1 MTTVAAAPTTSTFKI
16 KKTMSEKA
24 LAANRANAQKSTG
37 PKNCGTVSQNARK
50 HGLLADKIVFE
61 SDEEKENFGELVR
74 EVRQDRQPVGVIED
88 ALVEEVAV
96 CLWKLRAANGWEIQ
110 EVKNRRASSVA
121 VMQTISESRKQE
133 RLPLFSQWGSASDAR
148 LGWECQELVVRSG
161 ERDSKEG
168 FGDKTEGGN
177 VQFEMKLT
185 ASLESVLRYESAI
198 KRDLF
203 RSLDA
208 LNRLQEARRG
218 EV

>member
-1 MTTVAAAPTTSTFKI
+1 MENSAATTSTIKI

-37 PKNCGTVSQNARK
+37 PTNCGTVSQNARQ

-61 SDEEKENFGELVR
+61 SDEEKQDFGQLVHD
-74 EVRQDRQPVGVIED
+74 VRQDRQPVGVIEE

-96 CLWKLRAANGWEIQ
+96 SLWKLRAANGWEIQ
-110 EVKNRRASSVA
+110 EVKNRRASSEA
-121 VMQTISESRKQE
+121 VMHTISESRNQE
-133 RLPLFSQWGSASDAR
+133 RLPLFSQWGTGSDAR

-161 ERDSKEG
+161 ARDSKES
-168 FGDKTEGGN
+168 FGNKTEGGN

-185 ASLESVLRYESAI
+185 ASLESVLRYQAAI

-203 RSLDA
+203 RLLDA
-208 LNRLQEARRG
+208 LERLQEARRG